1 MDVAASEELS
11 SLLALRIDATLHVRL
26 LLALLWKTILMM
38 TEAVGRAGSC
48 SRREEV
54 GGVAV
59 ASGCHGDG
67 LGCLHGRNPS
77 AFTIDHGRSNVFNR
91 G

>member
-1 MDVAASEELS
+1 MDVAAAEELA
-11 SLLALRIDATLHVRL
+11 SLLALRIDATLHVGL
-26 LLALLWKTILMM
+26 LM

-54 GGVAV
+54 ASVAV
-59 ASGCHGDG
+59 ASACHGDG
-67 LGCLHGRNPS
+67 LGSLHRRAA
-77 AFTIDHGRSNVFNR
+77 AFTIDHGRSNVFSR

>member
-1 MDVAASEELS
+1 MDVAASEELA

-26 LLALLWKTILMM
+26 LLALVRKTILML

-54 GGVAV
+54 ASVAV
-59 ASGCHGDG
+59 ASARHGDR
-67 LGCLHGRNPS
+67 LGRLQRRTA
-77 AFTIDHGRSNVFNR
+77 AFTIDHGRSNVFSR